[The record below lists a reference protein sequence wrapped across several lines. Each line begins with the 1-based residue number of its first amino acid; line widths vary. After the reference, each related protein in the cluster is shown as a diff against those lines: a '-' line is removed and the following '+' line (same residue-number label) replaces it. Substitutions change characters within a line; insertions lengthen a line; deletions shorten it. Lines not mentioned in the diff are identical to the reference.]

1 MNAGNLL
8 QTEPSSDAPDR
19 GLIPGLLT
27 AAVIVLSGIGF
38 GLLAGIGG
46 PKVGGIATMGICAAL
61 AFAINLAAFVP
72 SAVYRTERFYD
83 LTGTVTYLSIVGLAL
98 VAAPLHS
105 GLGWLVAAMVAVW
118 TLRLG
123 FFLVTRILKDRND
136 RRFDQLKK
144 SPGKLLVAW
153 MLQGLWA
160 FVTAGCALAI
170 ILQAGMREFSGWR
183 ALVATLGVALWTTGL
198 AIEAVADGEKRAFRA
213 DSANDGRYITS
224 GLWAWSRHPNYF
236 GEILLW
242 TGIAVIGAAV
252 LSGWSRITLLSPVA
266 VYLLLT
272 QVSGVPILERQG
284 QQRWGDE
291 PGYRDYVS
299 STPVLFPRPPKAA

>member
-72 SAVYRTERFYD
+72 SAVYQTERFYD

-118 TLRLG
+118 TLR
-123 FFLVTRILKDRND
+123 
-136 RRFDQLKK
+136 
-144 SPGKLLVAW
+144 PA
-153 MLQGLWA
+153 
-160 FVTAGCALAI
+160 
-170 ILQAGMREFSGWR
+170 
-183 ALVATLGVALWTTGL
+183 
-198 AIEAVADGEKRAFRA
+198 
-213 DSANDGRYITS
+213 SAPD
-224 GLWAWSRHPNYF
+224 
-236 GEILLW
+236 
-242 TGIAVIGAAV
+242 
-252 LSGWSRITLLSPVA
+252 
-266 VYLLLT
+266 
-272 QVSGVPILERQG
+272 
-284 QQRWGDE
+284 
-291 PGYRDYVS
+291 
-299 STPVLFPRPPKAA
+299 